1 MAEQAKSTA
10 KKSTA
15 KAPAKKKKAPKK
27 PQVAFRCLHP
37 DHDQTRPWELS
48 VANKAH
54 RVEVKGT
61 QRGGAESG
69 VTYEPVCAACAKSA
83 NMVAGPDERG
93 GSVAVDVSDLDPLA

>member
-1 MAEQAKSTA
+1 MPEAKTTA
-10 KKSTA
+10 KKSA
-15 KAPAKKKKAPKK
+15 AKKSQPKK

-54 RVEVKGT
+54 KVVVSAT

-69 VTYEPVCAACAKSA
+69 VTYEPVCPACAKTA
-83 NMVAGPDERG
+83 KHVAGPDDRWRLGRG
-93 GSVAVDVSDLDPLA
+93 

>member
-1 MAEQAKSTA
+1 MTEQASTTAKSTA
-10 KKSTA
+10 S
-15 KAPAKKKKAPKK
+15 KAPKKKAAPK

-54 RVEVKGT
+54 KVVVSAT

-69 VTYEPVCAACAKSA
+69 VTYSPVCPACAKTA
-83 NMVAGPDERG
+83 KKAAGPDGRG
-93 GSVAVDVSDLDPLA
+93 GSVAVEVAAIPDA